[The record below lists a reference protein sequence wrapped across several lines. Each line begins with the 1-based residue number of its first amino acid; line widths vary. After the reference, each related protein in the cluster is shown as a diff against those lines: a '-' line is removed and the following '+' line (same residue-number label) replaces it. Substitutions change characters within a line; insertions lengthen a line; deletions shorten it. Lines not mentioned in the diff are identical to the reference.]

1 MDKITGKQR
10 QKLLTMLKEYFS
22 ESELEGI
29 QFALGIDYET
39 VPGKDKSAKAREL
52 ILHLERRDRIDELL
66 SLCKQDR
73 PNISWQL
80 KEPPFS
86 PFDGNHY
93 LYSLSDEEVDQL
105 LTSGRLLEEAGLVNE
120 AAAKYWR
127 VKQARPNHSDIDQR
141 LTSLEN
147 LPKKEFIGRSE
158 ETETLLSLLEK
169 SMMGTSSVAFLSG
182 EAGIGKTSLV
192 YEFFRKSQ
200 VKYDGLIYLA
210 SSCSVQSGF
219 GEPYLPF
226 KEMIF
231 LLCGEIENQLS
242 QASVSITNAKRIVQ
256 NTPFVLAT
264 LVDFSP
270 SLISTF
276 LPNLLAKFQN
286 PERDDKDFP
295 GGEQYSI
302 VSESPISAY
311 SNSIKH
317 TVVYELLLVF
327 RKLTERFP
335 LVVFLDDL
343 QWADLASVD
352 LLCYLASKMHDRPI
366 MFIGSFRS
374 EEDTETKKA
383 LGNCISG
390 IRTRFPDTT
399 KTINLDTLDDKFAML
414 YADKH
419 YPNND
424 FPIHFIAQVQDHTSN
439 NALFVSEL
447 FHLLEEQGSIYQDS
461 RGVWHLGKKFSLEA
475 IPEKVETVIEKRL
488 ENLTS
493 ELRTILLT
501 ASIEGEEFSARTI
514 AQLQGVSERDLI
526 AKLTEELEKKRHLVA
541 LSRAAML
548 NQQWVHIYRFK
559 HALIRTYL
567 YQSIPPVKR
576 EFLHRDIGL
585 LLEGLH
591 GNETAKLSSVLAE
604 HFRKGKLPEKEIVY
618 RLIAAKEASSVG
630 AWKTAIYHLN
640 LLEERLDDQSIAIQD
655 RSDEMAMEM
664 YMLRGNL
671 YALIPDPDK
680 ASDNYKQLQTIA
692 TAHESKCYLAY
703 AFMGYGI
710 LERALGNFAKAIV
723 FAEYA
728 REIVDEATCPNVFAD
743 CYLLIAKSHKDL
755 AQYADVLEWAEKA
768 KDAYEKMGN
777 LIGILDSRSQIAYAH
792 YAQGNYVVAESIWET
807 NLYEAPEYASL
818 PPDPDDD
825 VYFCLGFLN
834 WRLGKHKK
842 AHHYLSTALESAR
855 KVNYRR
861 KEAYCLN
868 NLGFVETSLGNFDRA
883 EEILTNALTIFQEL
897 GDKKGES
904 WAYGNLGNVMF
915 HYGKYDQAIHFL
927 QQNLALAKEIGL
939 KSDSAEANRRLSEAY
954 LHDGKLSEAY
964 RHAQQGL
971 QEAEKLGR
979 RAFIGM
985 IYRIMGDIAVK
996 AAFYQQDGFSEIGK
1010 PEEYFGMSVK
1020 IARETQSYSEEY
1032 LSLEAWGKYLISLND
1047 GESKIKGEELLKQAE
1062 QLKG

>member
-1 MDKITGKQR
+1 MDKLTGKQR

-22 ESELEGI
+22 EGELEEI

-52 ILHLERRDRIDELL
+52 ILHLERRSLIDEFL
-66 SLCKQDR
+66 SLCQQFR
-73 PNISWQL
+73 PNLSWQL
-80 KEPPFS
+80 KEPAFS
-86 PFDGNHY
+86 PFDSNG
-93 LYSLSDEEVDQL
+93 LSDEEVNQL
-105 LTSGRLLEEAGLVNE
+105 LASGRLLEQAGLVNE

-127 VKQARPNHSDIDQR
+127 VKQARPNYPDIDLR
-141 LTSLEN
+141 LTSLED

-158 ETETLLSLLEK
+158 EIETLLSLMER
-169 SMMGTSSVAFLSG
+169 SMMGVSSVAFLSG

-200 VKYDGLIYLA
+200 AKYDNLIYLA

-219 GEPYLPF
+219 GEAYLPF
-226 KEMIF
+226 KEMIS
-231 LLCGEIENQLS
+231 LLCGEIESQLS
-242 QASVSITNAKRIVQ
+242 QASISITNAKRIAQ

-270 SLISTF
+270 SLASTI

-286 PERDDKDFP
+286 PEHRDEDSP
-295 GGEQYSI
+295 GEERYSF

-311 SNSIKH
+311 SKGIKN
-317 TVVYELLLVF
+317 TVVYELLLVL
-327 RKLTERFP
+327 RRLTEHFP

-352 LLCYLASKMHDRPI
+352 LLCYLASKMPDRPI
-366 MFIGSFRS
+366 MFIGAFRS

-383 LGNCISG
+383 LGNCIAG
-390 IRTRFPDTT
+390 IKTRFPDTT
-399 KTINLDTLDDKFAML
+399 KIINLDTLDDKFATL
-414 YADKH
+414 YANKY

-424 FPIHFIAQVQDHTSN
+424 FPIHFIAQMQNHTSN

-447 FHLLEEQGSIYQDS
+447 FQLLEEQGNIYQDLQ
-461 RGVWHLGKKFSLEA
+461 GVWHLGKEFSEVL
-475 IPEKVETVIEKRL
+475 PEKVETVIEKRL

-501 ASIEGEEFSARTI
+501 ASIEGEEFSAQTI
-514 AQLQGVSERDLI
+514 AQLQGISERELI
-526 AKLTEELEKKRHLVA
+526 AKLTEELEKKHHLVA
-541 LSRAAML
+541 LSRADTL
-548 NQQWVHIYRFK
+548 NQQRVHIYRFK

-567 YQSIPPVKR
+567 YQSIPPIRR
-576 EFLHRDIGL
+576 EFLHRDIGF

-591 GNETAKLSSVLAE
+591 GNESTKLSSVLAE

-640 LLEERLDDQSIAIQD
+640 MLEERLDDESMASQD
-655 RSDEMAMEM
+655 RSEIAMQM
-664 YMLRGNL
+664 YILRGNL
-671 YALIPDPDK
+671 YALIPEPDR
-680 ASDNYKQLQTIA
+680 ALANYKQLQTIA
-692 TAHESKCYLAY
+692 IVHKSKCQLAY

-710 LERALGNFAKAIV
+710 LERALGNFAKAIE
-723 FAEYA
+723 FAEDA
-728 REIVDEATCPNVFAD
+728 RKIVGEATCPNVFAD

-768 KDAYEKMGN
+768 KDAYEKIGN

-792 YAQGNYVVAESIWET
+792 YAQGNYVIAESIWET

-834 WRLGKHKK
+834 WRLGKYKK
-842 AHHYLSTALESAR
+842 AHDYLSTALESAR

-868 NLGFVETSLGNFDRA
+868 NLGFVETSLGNFGQA
-883 EEILTNALTIFQEL
+883 EEILINALTIFQEL

-915 HYGKYDQAIHFL
+915 HSGKYDQAIHFL
-927 QQNLALAKEIGL
+927 QQNLSLAKEISLRSG
-939 KSDSAEANRRLSEAY
+939 SAEANRRLSEAY

-964 RHAQQGL
+964 HYAQQGL

-985 IYRIMGDIAVK
+985 IYRIMGNIAVK
-996 AAFYQQDGFSEIGK
+996 AAFDRQNDLSELGK
-1010 PEEYFGMSVK
+1010 PEEYFEMSVK
-1020 IARETQSYSEEY
+1020 IARETQSHSEEY
-1032 LSLEAWGKYLISLND
+1032 LSLEAWGKFLISLND
-1047 GESKIKGEELLKQAE
+1047 GESKTKGEELLKQAE